1 VYTQTPNGFDPAS
14 GSLIVL
20 YCDLPIRVSEF
31 AQHPCS
37 NCSRALTAAK
47 PWGQWRRI
55 AVDLEHNM
63 NYVPFMFS
71 REDVMFRA
79 FVEEAAA
86 LASLTLFIGMIA
98 VWAQVLQSV
107 L

>member
-1 VYTQTPNGFDPAS
+1 MGTTVPQR
-14 GSLIVL
+14 
-20 YCDLPIRVSEF
+20 C
-31 AQHPCS
+31 
-37 NCSRALTAAK
+37 
-47 PWGQWRRI
+47 RI
-55 AVDLEHNM
+55 AVDAEQTM
-63 NYVPFMFS
+63 NYVLSMFS